1 MSAKC
6 FLCAIVGHFDLQV
19 SVHSSCKCPSVS
31 STWEW
36 WMTGTF
42 KAVHCQPLQD
52 VSSLQTPGD
61 HCALPRNGLK
71 VAQTNVSF
79 LRPLHTGER
88 FIHVINLQVYIFRV
102 VVFVICTLHS
112 KKETFFSWGR
122 SICLC
127 TANKKASTSHIT
139 SHNNGRLDDCVCH
152 RRVLYDKERD
162 IMKTIWQR
170 WLWMSNP
177 DRCYI
182 YMQIYRRG
190 AKAVISI
197 CAVFKSTRLLW

>member
-1 MSAKC
+1 MRQKC

-88 FIHVINLQVYIFRV
+88 FIHVINLQVYIFELLFLW
-102 VVFVICTLHS
+102 FVLYTA
-112 KKETFFSWGR
+112 KKRLFFPWGR

-182 YMQIYRRG
+182 YAGFIG
-190 AKAVISI
+190 AGLKP
-197 CAVFKSTRLLW
+197 

>member
-1 MSAKC
+1 MSPKI

-88 FIHVINLQVYIFRV
+88 FIHVINLQVYIFELLFLWFVLYTAKKRLFFLEGGRFV
-102 VVFVICTLHS
+102 WASAQRIKRHQPVTSQVITMADLTIVFVIVVYYMTKNATL
-112 KKETFFSWGR
+112 WRR
-122 SICLC
+122 SD
-127 TANKKASTSHIT
+127 K
-139 SHNNGRLDDCVCH
+139 DDFGWVT
-152 RRVLYDKERD
+152 L
-162 IMKTIWQR
+162 IAA
-170 WLWMSNP
+170 
-177 DRCYI
+177 I
-182 YMQIYRRG
+182 YMQDLSARG
-190 AKAVISI
+190 
-197 CAVFKSTRLLW
+197 

>member
-1 MSAKC
+1 MRQKC

-61 HCALPRNGLK
+61 HCAWPRNGLK

-88 FIHVINLQVYIFRV
+88 FIHVINLQVYIFELLFLWFVLYTAKKRLFFLEGGRFV
-102 VVFVICTLHS
+102 SAQRIKRHQPVTSQVITMADLKIVFVIVVYYMTKNATL
-112 KKETFFSWGR
+112 WRR
-122 SICLC
+122 SDKDDFGWVTLIAAIYICRI
-127 TANKKASTSHIT
+127 H
-139 SHNNGRLDDCVCH
+139 
-152 RRVLYDKERD
+152 
-162 IMKTIWQR
+162 
-170 WLWMSNP
+170 
-177 DRCYI
+177 
-182 YMQIYRRG
+182 RRG